1 MADLSGEK
9 VRNTEYQASLETDQV
24 RKLHEAKQR
33 VLCGLQ
39 PEKSALPFI
48 IFHAKTTIKEGL
60 WFHFHLIQS
69 QMNTHLSSII
79 LQ

>member
-1 MADLSGEK
+1 MNLEVAAEGYNLKKKKKREKMADLSGEK

-48 IFHAKTTIKEGL
+48 ILHAKTTIKEGL
-60 WFHFHLIQS
+60 
-69 QMNTHLSSII
+69 
-79 LQ
+79 